1 MVRLIPALAVA
12 VAVAIPAGAQQS
24 QSPGCLHG
32 SGEASAERE
41 RRGAAIRVARMI
53 NSAEVNGRTPFRP
66 LYALNV
72 PTPEGW
78 QARLV
83 TDGTTYAFSV
93 KDTTD
98 PCGFTLF
105 SDDSGLIY
113 QGAAL
118 R

>member
-1 MVRLIPALAVA
+1 MVRLIPVLAVA

-32 SGEASAERE
+32 SAEASAERE

-53 NSAEVNGRTPFRP
+53 HSAEVNGRTPFRP

-78 QARLV
+78 
-83 TDGTTYAFSV
+83 
-93 KDTTD
+93 
-98 PCGFTLF
+98 GFTLF

-118 R
+118 P

>member
-1 MVRLIPALAVA
+1 MVRLISALAVA
-12 VAVAIPAGAQQS
+12 VVAAIPAGAQQS
-24 QSPGCLHG
+24 PSPGCLHG
-32 SGEASAERE
+32 SSEASAERE
-41 RRGAAIRVARMI
+41 RRGEAIRVARMI
-53 NSAEVNGRTPFRP
+53 NSAEANGRTPFRP
-66 LYALNV
+66 LYTLNV